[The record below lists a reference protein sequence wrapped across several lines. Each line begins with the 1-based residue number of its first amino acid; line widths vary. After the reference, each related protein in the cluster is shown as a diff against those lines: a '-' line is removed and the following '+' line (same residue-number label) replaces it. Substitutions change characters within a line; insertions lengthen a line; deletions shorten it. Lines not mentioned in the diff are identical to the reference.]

1 MYISHNS
8 VKTLLLAAEFLKSKR
23 ELPGGKSVKAFNN
36 PEFEYMQLQV
46 ITMLLQCLSR
56 TFG

>member
-8 VKTLLLAAEFLKSKR
+8 VKTLLSAAEFLKSKR

-46 ITMLLQCLSR
+46 PEAVITMPQ
-56 TFG
+56 